1 MTETIQH
8 EKGKAD
14 VIADGP
20 GSVRQVPEGE
30 AEKAVG
36 EQNKDGGFINGKPA
50 TKEEVERSTR
60 PR

>member
-30 AEKAVG
+30 AGAVG
-36 EQNKDGGFINGKPA
+36 DQNKDGGFINGKPA